1 MKTYLLT
8 EEIKTIGRAGEQDGV
23 TVAVDV
29 SAWQSEYA
37 DGVGT
42 MLCTRPDG
50 QHVPLTCTVSGTLLN
65 AVLPDECLSRPGMY
79 QYTANW
85 VQAGVTLKSQI
96 YKAIVL
102 STENGRGLPTDRLG
116 TPAWATEIFV
126 KAEQIDA
133 AVDAALQM
141 AQRADDAEA
150 AQVAAEAAQEAA
162 EDAQE
167 AAEAARDRAETA
179 ADTITTS
186 TVEETLDYLGIT

>member
-8 EEIKTIGRAGEQDGV
+8 DEVQVIGRAGEQDGV

-29 SAWQSEYA
+29 SAWQTEYS

-42 MLCTRPDG
+42 MLCERPDG
-50 QHVPLTCTVSGTLLN
+50 KYIPLTCTIDTIYLK

-79 QYTANW
+79 IYTANW
-85 VQAGVTLKSQI
+85 AQAGTLRRTQQ
-96 YKAIVL
+96 YKTIIQ
-102 STENGRGLPTDRLG
+102 STDNGRGKPHDCPG

-150 AQVAAEAAQEAA
+150 ARDAALGAQGAA

-179 ADTITTS
+179 ADSVTTS
-186 TVEETLDYLGIT
+186 TVQETLDYLGIT